1 MVRRLIATVALVGCA
16 GIYALAANERATF
29 VLTNGDRKAGTLV
42 HHGGK
47 DTNLIDENF
56 NIGTPDGKE
65 QSIPESQVAAIDFDG
80 GQPGANELQSIPAS
94 GHFLVL
100 RNGQSQNGQF
110 VNIAHG
116 DTLIWKNASGQ
127 EQQYGVRDVARVYLN
142 PQAARVAFN
151 APAAAAI
158 GTSGAAA
165 SAVPLNPGEIR
176 VDANQAWTDTGIA
189 VKKGDRVAFR
199 AHGQVKFG
207 EGPTQTAGP
216 DGNAELKSPAYP
228 VAVMPVGGLIA
239 KVGNS
244 APFPIGSNTQPI
256 VMPADG
262 RLMLGVN
269 DNELGD
275 NSGYFIVSV
284 SKQR

>member
-29 VLTNGDRKAGTLV
+29 ILANGQRKSGELV
-42 HHGGK
+42 HHGGN
-47 DTNLIDENF
+47 DYNLIDN
-56 NIGTPDGKE
+56 NLNLGNNGKE
-65 QSIPESQVAAIDFDG
+65 ESIAQDRVAVIDFGG
-80 GQPGANELQSIPAS
+80 GQPSANELQSIPGS

-100 RNGQSQNGQF
+100 RNGQTQNGQF

-116 DTLIWKNASGQ
+116 NTLLWKNASGDQ
-127 EQQYGVRDVARVYLN
+127 QQYAVTDVARVYLN

-151 APAAAAI
+151 APAATAV
-158 GTSGAAA
+158 GTSGAA
-165 SAVPLNPGEIR
+165 AVPLNPGEIR
-176 VDANQAWTDTGIA
+176 VDANQAWTDTGVT

-199 AHGQVKFG
+199 ANGQIAYG
-207 EGPTQTAGP
+207 QSPGMNAGP
-216 DGNAELKSPAYP
+216 DGNAELKQPNYP
-228 VAVMPVGGLIA
+228 VPVMPVGGLIA

-275 NSGYFIVSV
+275 NSGYFIVAV
-284 SKQR
+284 NRQR

>member
-29 VLTNGDRKAGTLV
+29 ILTNGDRKTGTLV
-42 HHGGK
+42 HHGGN
-47 DTNLIDENF
+47 DTNLIDSNF
-56 NIGTPDGKE
+56 NLGTPDGKE
-65 QSIPESQVAAIDFDG
+65 QSYPKSQVAVIDFAG
-80 GQPGANELQSIPAS
+80 GQPSANELQSIPPS

-116 DTLIWKNASGQ
+116 DTLIWKNASG
-127 EQQYGVRDVARVYLN
+127 EQQQYAVSDVTRVYLN
-142 PQAARVAFN
+142 PQSARVAFN
-151 APAAAAI
+151 APASTSV
-158 GTSGAAA
+158 GTAGS

-176 VDANQAWTDTGIA
+176 VDANQAWTDAGIT

-199 AHGQVKFG
+199 AQGQIHFG

-216 DGNAELKSPAYP
+216 DGNAELKNPAYP

-244 APFPIGSNTQPI
+244 APFPVGSNTQPI

-269 DNELGD
+269 DDQFGD
-275 NSGYFIVSV
+275 NSGYFIVAV
-284 SKQR
+284 NKQR

>member
-29 VLTNGDRKAGTLV
+29 ILSNGDRKTGTLV
-42 HHGGK
+42 HHGGN
-47 DTNLIDENF
+47 DTNLIDANF
-56 NIGTPDGKE
+56 NLGTDDGKE
-65 QSIPESQVAAIDFDG
+65 QSYPESQVAVIDFAG
-80 GQPGANELQSIPAS
+80 GQPSANELQAMPGS

-116 DTLIWKNASGQ
+116 NTLLWKNASG
-127 EQQYGVRDVARVYLN
+127 EQQQYAVTDVARVYLN
-142 PQAARVAFN
+142 PQSARVAFN
-151 APAAAAI
+151 APASTAV
-158 GTSGAAA
+158 GTSGTAG
-165 SAVPLNPGEIR
+165 VPLNPGEIR
-176 VDANQAWTDTGIA
+176 VDANQAWTDTGMT

-199 AHGQVKFG
+199 ASGQISYG
-207 EGPTQTAGP
+207 QSPGMTAGP
-216 DGNAELKSPAYP
+216 DGNGELKQPSYP
-228 VAVMPVGGLIA
+228 VPVMPVGGLIA
-239 KVGNS
+239 KVGNM

-275 NSGYFIVSV
+275 NSGYFTVAV
-284 SKQR
+284 NKQR